1 MKNILFVLTS
11 NDKMGDT
18 GNKTGFWVEE
28 FAAPYYKLTDA
39 GYNVTL
45 ASPKGGQPPID
56 PNSDTEDAA
65 TEDTKRFDKDKETQK
80 VLANTK
86 KLEDV
91 DQKEFDAV
99 FYPGGHGLLWDLVES
114 KTSQN
119 LIESFIANNK
129 PVSFVCH
136 APAIL
141 KNIKDTDG
149 NALVKG
155 RKVTGFTN
163 GEEEAVQLTDVVPF
177 LIEDMMKEKG
187 ADYSK
192 IGDWQPYALEDGLLI
207 TGQNPASSS
216 KVADLL
222 MKKLK

>member
-11 NDKMGDT
+11 NEEMGST
-18 GNKTGFWVEE
+18 GHKTGFWVEE

-65 TEDTKRFDKDKETQK
+65 TEATKRFDKDEATQK

-86 KLEDV
+86 KLSDI
-91 DQKEFDAV
+91 DQENFDAV
-99 FYPGGHGLLWDLVES
+99 FYPGGHGLLWDLVEN
-114 KTSQN
+114 KTSDQ
-119 LIESFIANNK
+119 LIESFYANNK

-141 KNIKDTDG
+141 KHINDQNGVSI
-149 NALVKG
+149 VKG
-155 RKVTGFTN
+155 KNVTGFTN
-163 GEEEAVQLTDVVPF
+163 GEEEAVELTEVVPF
-177 LIEDMMKEKG
+177 LIEDMLQEKG
-187 ADYSK
+187 GKYSK
-192 IGDWQPYALEDGLLI
+192 KEDWAPYALEDGLLI

-216 KVADLL
+216 LVADLL

>member
-11 NDKMGDT
+11 NDEMGST
-18 GNKTGFWVEE
+18 GHKTGFWIEE

-65 TEDTKRFDKDKETQK
+65 TEATKRFDKDEETQK

-86 KLEDV
+86 KLSEVNQED
-91 DQKEFDAV
+91 FDAV
-99 FYPGGHGLLWDLVES
+99 FYPGGHGLLWDLVGD
-114 KTSQN
+114 KTSDK
-119 LIESFIANNK
+119 LIESFYANNK

-141 KNIKDTDG
+141 KNINDKNGDPI
-149 NALVKG
+149 VKG
-155 RKVTGFTN
+155 KKVTGFTN
-163 GEEEAVQLTDVVPF
+163 GEEEAVELTDVVPF
-177 LIEDMMKEKG
+177 LIEDMLPEKG
-187 ADYSK
+187 GNYSK
-192 IGDWQPYALEDGLLI
+192 KDDWAPYALEDGLLI

-216 KVADLL
+216 LVADLL